1 LEADVDKEDE
11 DEDEDEVDEVDE
23 MGRFS
28 ASSYCVQKSVL
39 TYVGS

>member
-1 LEADVDKEDE
+1 LEADVDKE